1 MKKDVTEKDTV
12 SNKLKNK
19 IITKINWEENNQ
31 VDKPIVRNISKEEL
45 EKKINFNK
53 RYKTSL
59 NLKIEDKNN
68 LEDVWHFLKKKNLS
82 YTKSDVVSE
91 ALADIK
97 RKYLE

>member
-1 MKKDVTEKDTV
+1 MPELPSEKFSLEIVTK
-12 SNKLKNK
+12 
-19 IITKINWEENNQ
+19 
-31 VDKPIVRNISKEEL
+31 KPIKPSKDEV
-45 EKKINFNK
+45 NFNK